1 MIANNT
7 NENVNFT
14 NNIKKDDFEALNK
27 DKRNYRNIIW
37 YSILCK
43 IDIIGIF
50 IQIGK
55 YEYFPTLISVYLYSL
70 ELDFTIN
77 ALLFSDDII
86 SSKYKNGGKLKFWES
101 WKLSVGANIVSKILT
116 NCIFALTKYNENLVL
131 FIEQVKNKEKQKKYS
146 IIILKKARRNIII
159 YFIIQNILV
168 LFFIYYLNIFCAL
181 YSTSQGALFKNIY

>member
-1 MIANNT
+1 M
-7 NENVNFT
+7 
-14 NNIKKDDFEALNK
+14 
-27 DKRNYRNIIW
+27 W

-55 YEYFPTLISVYLYSL
+55 YEFIPILISVYLYSL
-70 ELDFTIN
+70 TLDFTIN

-131 FIEQVKNKEKQKKYS
+131 VIEQVKNKEKQKKYS
-146 IIILKKARRNIII
+146 ILILKKLDEI
-159 YFIIQNILV
+159 
-168 LFFIYYLNIFCAL
+168 
-181 YSTSQGALFKNIY
+181 